1 MKQYTN
7 QNRGLKMGVEP
18 TRKLT
23 TQHAQIVTFI
33 REEPRNQKSQDYRS
47 SHSPSVLGQ
56 CRDFQ
61 LN

>member
-1 MKQYTN
+1 
-7 QNRGLKMGVEP
+7 MGVEP

-23 TQHAQIVTFI
+23 TQHTQIVTFI
-33 REEPRNQKSQDYRS
+33 REEPRPQKSQDYRF

-56 CRDFQ
+56 RRDFQ